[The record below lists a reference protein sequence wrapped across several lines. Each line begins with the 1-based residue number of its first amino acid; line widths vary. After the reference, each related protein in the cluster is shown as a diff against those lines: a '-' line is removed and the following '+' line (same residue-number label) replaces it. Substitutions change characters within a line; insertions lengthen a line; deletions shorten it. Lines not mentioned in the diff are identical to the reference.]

1 MAWTHFLRIALVAAR
16 AVELLALVRDFA
28 RRGEVVGVRGM
39 TACRSDFVSARIYI
53 YELPAV
59 GSQGQWRRHKPS
71 GDKYIVVPCEEG
83 RVGKRVG

>member
-1 MAWTHFLRIALVAAR
+1 
-16 AVELLALVRDFA
+16 
-28 RRGEVVGVRGM
+28 M